1 VTSFVHSNTATAA
14 GPTKHPGSRL
24 GHIMKV
30 SEPEDEEFDDI
41 DDDLLVV
48 KLDDDDD
55 NTGGN
60 NGDDDEQYYRP
71 FRHQS
76 TTKTTTTTAS
86 TGKNTSATS
95 DHLKHGGNSHKT
107 NSKVKSIGKNKS
119 SNSKKVVETEAT
131 TNSPGV
137 DLLALLLLDE
147 IGLREGEGGGIRDNN
162 CIGSEFQNNTNN
174 IASLIRDASVKSQ
187 RARSLAYALAG
198 EGQHQPTKTNKSSS
212 SSKEKEK
219 ENTTNTI
226 HNDDEKDNDEL
237 YSAASNAHFEAAL
250 SYRRVYQTL
259 FAMLSPTVS
268 TLPTLEASHI
278 TLTSS
283 SEVDADRSTSRRR
296 RMRRNRQTSSG
307 GLTRSS
313 EWELAKS
320 MLMLSD
326 MHARTA
332 KSMYGMG
339 LKWNMIATMAP
350 TATATM
356 QNNATTAKGGLKVE
370 GVDGGSGGVSKT
382 ECGATGFDTS
392 RENIVGVRDHQAA
405 TSSTNND
412 KQRSNISNDKCGDI
426 KDKNVASSTAAN
438 AEVIE
443 ILPTP
448 PLLPPQH
455 ERLRMAVRRALD
467 TANHEE
473 DITNST
479 FLGRS
484 TYTSTTVTKQST
496 QATNANNHNG
506 NAKRSNKNKVAMI
519 AASGR
524 LAGGMHPSN
533 WSTPVDGKEGS
544 SDCGVNPVDE
554 L

>member
-1 VTSFVHSNTATAA
+1 M
-14 GPTKHPGSRL
+14 

-48 KLDDDDD
+48 KLDDDNDD
-55 NTGGN
+55 DDDTNGN
-60 NGDDDEQYYRP
+60 NNGDDEQYYRP
-71 FRHQS
+71 FQHQS
-76 TTKTTTTTAS
+76 TTSKTTITS
-86 TGKNTSATS
+86 TGKNTSANS
-95 DHLKHGGNSHKT
+95 DHLKHSGSTHRT
-107 NSKVKSIGKNKS
+107 NSKAKSNCKNKS
-119 SNSKKVVETEAT
+119 NNVKKVVEAEAT

-147 IGLREGEGGGIRDNN
+147 NGLREGEIGGIRDNN
-162 CIGSEFQNNTNN
+162 CIGSEFQNDPHD
-174 IASLIRDASVKSQ
+174 IASLIRNASVKSQ
-187 RARSLAYALAG
+187 RARSLTHALAG

-212 SSKEKEK
+212 ASKEEK
-219 ENTTNTI
+219 ENTTNII
-226 HNDDEKDNDEL
+226 HNDDEKDNDRL
-237 YSAASNAHFEAAL
+237 YAAASNAHFEAAL

-259 FAMLSPTVS
+259 FAMLSPTTS
-268 TLPTLEASHI
+268 PTLHTLEALPT

-283 SEVDADRSTSRRR
+283 SEVDTDRSTSWWRRS
-296 RMRRNRQTSSG
+296 RRNWRTSSG
-307 GLTRSS
+307 GMTRSS
-313 EWELAKS
+313 DWELAKS

-339 LKWNMIATMAP
+339 LKWNMVETM
-350 TATATM
+350 TLTTTTTM
-356 QNNATTAKGGLKVE
+356 QNNATTAKGALKAE
-370 GVDGGSGGVSKT
+370 EVDGGIGGISKA
-382 ECGATGFDTS
+382 ECGATGIDMTKA
-392 RENIVGVRDHQAA
+392 NIGIVSVRQAA
-405 TSSTNND
+405 SSSSTNND
-412 KQRSNISNDKCGDI
+412 KQRPNISNDECDDI
-426 KDKNVASSTAAN
+426 KDKNITSSTVAN
-438 AEVIE
+438 AELIE

-484 TYTSTTVTKQST
+484 TSTSTTVPKQSN
-496 QATNANNHNG
+496 QATNANNRSG
-506 NAKRSNKNKVAMI
+506 NAKRYNKNKVTMI
-519 AASGR
+519 AVSGR
-524 LAGGMHPSN
+524 TGVGMQPSN

-544 SDCGVNPVDE
+544 NDCGVNPVDE